1 MTAPQHHLDGSRW
14 SLAIFSS
21 RESASQ
27 LVEIVGAAAHAD
39 RGGATLTIDLLVNGN
54 QRLAEE
60 MRETLSSAGAWPSG
74 TSVRLWAVPQPDKAE
89 TWNRYLHT
97 LMPASDLAFFMDGYV
112 TIEREALARMADA
125 MRRRPHALAASCV
138 PRVGP
143 SAEALRRHF
152 EREGGGFHG
161 NLYVFAAS
169 TCSMLRATGFRLP
182 AGIYRNDSALGAA
195 LAFNFEPARH
205 PWRWDRIVLV
215 PEARYSVPVAHPLR
229 VADLKGLLRRRMR
242 QAQGSLEKRALK
254 AHLNRDRRPAW
265 AWSSTARGLILDWA
279 AAHPDEARTLLWED
293 PLAWLTLRRLRR
305 AENNAPLQSDPVRFL
320 GRYPTIPAQR
330 VERPRSASMS

>member
-1 MTAPQHHLDGSRW
+1 MTAQQRRLEGTSW

-27 LVEIVGAAAHAD
+27 LVDVVGAAARAE
-39 RGGATLTIDLLVNGN
+39 RGEATLTVDLLVNGN
-54 QRLAEE
+54 QQLADE
-60 MRETLSSAGAWPSG
+60 MQGTLASAGEWSRG
-74 TSVRLWAVPQPDKAE
+74 TTVRLWAVPQPDKAE

-112 TIEREALARMADA
+112 TLEREALARMADA

-205 PWRWDRIVLV
+205 SWRWDRIVLV
-215 PEARYSVPVAHPLR
+215 PDARYSVPVAHPLR
-229 VADLKGLLRRRMR
+229 FADLKGLLKRRLR

-265 AWSSTARGLILDWA
+265 AWSVTSRQLILDWA
-279 AAHPDEARTLLWED
+279 AAHPDEVRTLPWED
-293 PLAWLTLRRLRR
+293 PLAWITLRRIRR
-305 AENNAPLQSDPVRFL
+305 AEDAAPPADPVRFL
-320 GRYPTIPAQR
+320 GRYPSIPAQR
-330 VERPRSASMS
+330 VERVESVRM